1 MPFSNDTADVIHHL
15 YCSLCLYMYNTQT
28 NMQRHRQSSTL
39 DRTIFYSPFRIMLI
53 DDVVVLAVSE
63 LLTAQHT
70 LTQIH
75 HATGKH
81 LFADEWNA
89 EISIES
95 IMMTAFE
102 FFFFILLSSR
112 HPSHHTAHICK
123 HELVGSFSALNY
135 IDMYAAVCVQRPIC
149 KRSATTMDLV
159 DSTSWHLVWPPN
171 CCRRP
176 HCCSAIANFRWR
188 GGR

>member
-1 MPFSNDTADVIHHL
+1 
-15 YCSLCLYMYNTQT
+15 
-28 NMQRHRQSSTL
+28 
-39 DRTIFYSPFRIMLI
+39 MLI

-102 FFFFILLSSR
+102 FFFYSVVLSPPVPP
-112 HPSHHTAHICK
+112 H
-123 HELVGSFSALNY
+123 
-135 IDMYAAVCVQRPIC
+135 
-149 KRSATTMDLV
+149 
-159 DSTSWHLVWPPN
+159 STYL
-171 CCRRP
+171 
-176 HCCSAIANFRWR
+176 
-188 GGR
+188 

>member
-1 MPFSNDTADVIHHL
+1 MPFLNDTADVIHHL

-102 FFFFILLSSR
+102 FFFLFCCPLATR
-112 HPSHHTAHICK
+112 PTTQHIFVNTNWLAAFQHWITSTCMQPYA
-123 HELVGSFSALNY
+123 FSVPFVNGA
-135 IDMYAAVCVQRPIC
+135 QRQWI
-149 KRSATTMDLV
+149 
-159 DSTSWHLVWPPN
+159 W
-171 CCRRP
+171 
-176 HCCSAIANFRWR
+176 
-188 GGR
+188 